1 MSLLKNLAGQT
12 AVYGLSSIIGRILTY
27 LLVPLYTRVFAQ
39 GEYGIVIVL
48 FGYVGFVFA
57 LLTYG
62 METSFF
68 RYSELNTDK
77 KKVFNT
83 TIFSLLITTFVFLIL
98 ALSFSSDIAQWI
110 EYPDYQ
116 NYVVLMAL
124 ILALD
129 TLTAIPFAKLR
140 AQNRPGRFATIKLV
154 NIGLNIGLNLFFY
167 LVCPFVI
174 KNFSEGALLNLVN
187 FLYQPEQ
194 GIIIY
199 VFISN
204 LVASGVTLLML
215 LPEFLSF
222 NFLFDYKLWKQM
234 IVYAL
239 PLLFTGLA
247 AIMNEVFGRVS
258 MKYILPEDIAEQ
270 QVGIYSASYKIAIL
284 MSLFIQ
290 AFRYAAE
297 PFFFAQEK
305 KKNAKA
311 SYAMVMK
318 YFVIC
323 IAFVFLGIMMYLDL
337 IILMVGKN
345 FREGIAVIPYLL
357 MAYLFLGV
365 FYNLSV
371 WYKLTNKTKFGAYLA
386 IGGAVITIVFNF
398 LWIPTFGYIGS
409 AWATLLCFSSMMIAS
424 YLIGRKHFD
433 VPYDLKRIIAY
444 IGIAFVLYKVST
456 YFQFENMIAQLS
468 FNTIFI
474 LIYLGCVYL
483 LERKNFKAE
492 IST

>member
-1 MSLLKNLAGQT
+1 MSLLKKLAGQT

-68 RYSELNTDK
+68 RYSELNSDK

-83 TIFSLLITTFVFLIL
+83 SIFSLLITTAIFLIFV
-98 ALSFSSDIAQWI
+98 LSFSSDIAQWI

-129 TLTAIPFAKLR
+129 TLTAIPFARLR
-140 AQNRPGRFATIKLV
+140 AQNKPARFATIKLV
-154 NIGLNIGLNLFFY
+154 NIGLNISLNLFFY
-167 LVCPFVI
+167 LVCPYVL
-174 KNFSEGALLNLVN
+174 KNFSEGTLLNMVN
-187 FLYQPEQ
+187 FLYHPEQ

-215 LPEFLSF
+215 SPEFLSF
-222 NFLFDYKLWKQM
+222 NFSFDYKLWKQM
-234 IVYAL
+234 IIYAL

-258 MKYILPEDIAEQ
+258 MKYILPEEIAEQ

-318 YFVIC
+318 YFVIT

-371 WYKLTNKTKFGAYLA
+371 WYKLTNKTKYGAYLA
-386 IGGAVITIVFNF
+386 IGGAVITITLNF
-398 LWIPTFGYIGS
+398 LWIPVFGYIGS
-409 AWATLLCFSSMMIAS
+409 AYATLICFSSMMIAS
-424 YLIGRKHFD
+424 YIIGQKHYK
-433 VPYDLKRIIAY
+433 VQYDLKRILAY
-444 IGIAFVLYKVST
+444 IALAFILYKISC
-456 YFQFENMIAQLS
+456 YFQFESMIAQLS

-474 LIYLGCVYL
+474 LIYVGCVYL
-483 LERKNFKAE
+483 LERKNFKDE
-492 IST
+492 ISA

>member
-1 MSLLKNLAGQT
+1 MSLLKKLAGQT

-68 RYSELNTDK
+68 RYSELSSNK
-77 KKVFNT
+77 EKVFNT
-83 TIFSLLITTFVFLIL
+83 SIFSLLITTTLFLIL
-98 ALSFSSDIAQWI
+98 SLSFSSEIAIWI
-110 EYPDYQ
+110 EYPGYQ
-116 NYVVLMAL
+116 NYIVLMAL
-124 ILALD
+124 ILAFD

-140 AQNRPGRFATIKLV
+140 AQNKAARFATIKLV

-167 LVCPFVI
+167 ILCPFII
-174 KNFSEGALLNLVN
+174 KNHSGGSLLNLVN
-187 FLYQPEQ
+187 YLYHPEQ

-215 LPEFLSF
+215 TPEFLKF
-222 NFLFDYKLWKQM
+222 NFSFDFKLWKQM

-258 MKYILPEDIAEQ
+258 MKYILPENIAEQ
-270 QVGIYSASYKIAIL
+270 QVGVYSASYKIAIL

-297 PFFFAQEK
+297 PFFFAQENK
-305 KKNAKA
+305 KDAKK

-323 IAFVFLGIMMYLDL
+323 IAFAFLAIMMYLDL
-337 IILMVGKN
+337 IILMVGEN

-386 IGGAVITIVFNF
+386 IGGAVLTIIFNF
-398 LWIPTFGYIGS
+398 LWIPEYGYIGS
-409 AWATLLCFSSMMIAS
+409 AWATLLCFSSMMVAS
-424 YLIGRKHFD
+424 YIIGRKHYK

-444 IGIAFVLYKVST
+444 IGIAFILYQISI
-456 YFQFENMIAQLS
+456 YFQFENMISQLS

-474 LIYLGCVYL
+474 LIYIGCVYL

-492 IST
+492 ISA

>member
-27 LLVPLYTRVFAQ
+27 LMVPLYTRVFAQ
-39 GEYGIVIVL
+39 GEYGIVIVMY
-48 FGYVGFVFA
+48 GYVGFVFA

-68 RYSELNTDK
+68 RFSELNKDK

-83 TIFSLLITTFVFLIL
+83 TIFSLLITTTLFLLL
-98 ALSFSSDIAQWI
+98 ALSFSSEIAAWI
-110 EYPDYQ
+110 EYSDYQ
-116 NYVVLMAL
+116 KYVVLMAL

-140 AQNRPGRFATIKLV
+140 AQNRPGRFAMIKFV
-154 NIGLNIGLNLFFY
+154 NISLNIGLNLFFF
-167 LVCPFVI
+167 LVCPWII
-174 KNFSEGALLNLVN
+174 KNYSEGSLLSLVN
-187 FLYQPEQ
+187 FLYHPEQ

-199 VFISN
+199 VFVSN
-204 LVASGVTLLML
+204 LVASGLTLLML
-215 LPEFLSF
+215 LPEFFSF
-222 NFLFDYKLWKQM
+222 NFSFDYKLWKQM

-258 MKYILPEDIAEQ
+258 MKYILAEDIAEQ
-270 QVGIYSASYKIAIL
+270 QIGIYSASYKIAIL

-311 SYAMVMK
+311 SFALVMK

-323 IAFVFLGIMMYLDL
+323 IAFAFLGIMMYLDL

-398 LWIPTFGYIGS
+398 LWIPKFGYIGS
-409 AWATLLCFSSMMIAS
+409 AYATLLCFSSMMVAS
-424 YLIGRKHFD
+424 YLIGRKHFYI
-433 VPYDLKRIIAY
+433 PYDLKRIIAY
-444 IGIAFVLYKVST
+444 IGIAFILYQLST
-456 YFQFENMIAQLS
+456 YFQFENIITQLA
-468 FNTIFI
+468 FNSIFI
-474 LIYLGCVYL
+474 LIYLGFVFL

-492 IST
+492 ISA

>member
-1 MSLLKNLAGQT
+1 MSLLKKLAGQT

-48 FGYVGFVFA
+48 FGYVGFTFA

-68 RYSELNTDK
+68 RYSELNNDK

-83 TIFSLLITTFVFLIL
+83 TIFSLLISTTIFLIL
-98 ALSFSSDIAQWI
+98 SLSFSSEIASWI
-110 EYPDYQ
+110 EYPNYQ
-116 NYVVLMAL
+116 KFVVLMAL

-140 AQNRPGRFATIKLV
+140 AQNRATRFACIKLV

-167 LVCPFVI
+167 ILCPFVI
-174 KNFSEGALLNLVN
+174 SNNSEGSLLNLVN
-187 FLYQPEQ
+187 YLYQPEQ

-204 LVASGVTLLML
+204 LVASGVTLIML
-215 LPEFLSF
+215 TPEFLAF
-222 NFLFDYKLWKQM
+222 NFSFDFKLWKQM

-258 MKYILPEDIAEQ
+258 MKYILPENIAEQ
-270 QVGIYSASYKIAIL
+270 QIGIYSASYKVAIL
-284 MSLFIQ
+284 MALFIQ

-305 KKNAKA
+305 KKDAKE

-318 YFVIC
+318 YFVIF
-323 IAFVFLGIMMYLDL
+323 IAFAFLAIMMYLDL
-337 IILMVGKN
+337 IILMVGKD

-371 WYKLTNKTKFGAYLA
+371 WYKLTNKTKYGAYLA
-386 IGGAVITIVFNF
+386 IGGAVLTIIFNF
-398 LWIPTFGYIGS
+398 LWIPEFGYIGS
-409 AWATLLCFSSMMIAS
+409 AWATLLCFSSMMIVS
-424 YLIGRKHFD
+424 YLLGRKHYY

-444 IGIAFVLYKVST
+444 IGIAFILYQAST
-456 YFQFENMIAQLS
+456 YFQFENMIAQMS

-474 LIYLGCVYL
+474 LIYLGCVCL

-492 IST
+492 ISA